1 MEEKKQLGE
10 KLGEFFAG
18 KGFYIV
24 LLLCA
29 GLIATSIWLMADRSG
44 ADVEPTGK
52 TNAGTASVSSDEL
65 PSLPAMKVV
74 EDPTVPTEAPRRP
87 TTGKLPPLSEE
98 EEAPAAVPVPE
109 PPVTEVMA
117 VEEPA
122 PPVDYFIWPVNGA
135 LLRAYS
141 VEALSYDPTMGD
153 WRVHGGWDIAAP
165 LGEPVLSTANGRVT
179 AVSVDE
185 DLGGVVE
192 VSHSNGLSSVYANL
206 DTECPVHAGQI
217 VSVGSVL
224 GTVGSLARS
233 ESGQA
238 SHLHFELRRGGESVD
253 PADWLPQP

>member
-165 LGEPVLSTANGRVT
+165 LGEHPGRRHGK
-179 AVSVDE
+179 DE
-185 DLGGVVE
+185 RIGGGERLKDVVGPAICLVQAGNVFWHGDGE
-192 VSHSNGLSSVYANL
+192 VS
-206 DTECPVHAGQI
+206 DE
-217 VSVGSVL
+217 
-224 GTVGSLARS
+224 
-233 ESGQA
+233 
-238 SHLHFELRRGGESVD
+238 
-253 PADWLPQP
+253 PAMPRQ